1 MRSLK
6 ESTREILIKY
16 KMKNSSFTEKKQ
28 ADAILVKGPKAIASP
43 VVRQIYNTYLL
54 INKIERNTTA
64 QSPFQNCIT

>member
-1 MRSLK
+1 
-6 ESTREILIKY
+6 
-16 KMKNSSFTEKKQ
+16 MKNSSFTEKKQ